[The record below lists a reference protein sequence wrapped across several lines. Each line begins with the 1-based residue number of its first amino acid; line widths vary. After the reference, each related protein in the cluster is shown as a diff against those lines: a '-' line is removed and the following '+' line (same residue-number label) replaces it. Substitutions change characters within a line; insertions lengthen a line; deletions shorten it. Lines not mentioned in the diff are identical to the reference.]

1 MFNKKYLLSAAL
13 CAALSAN
20 AGAATLAADGQWHAF
35 DIDETSSASAGLE
48 WIDLD
53 GNASSFDFSLTGSA
67 ILRIVDGGFAGDRFD
82 VFNGNLL
89 LGQTSAATNNYPESL
104 GLDFDAAFAD
114 GRYSRGVFLLGPG
127 SYRISGLLSLSAL
140 DDNAGA
146 LNATVGAISL
156 TAVPLPAAAWM
167 YLAGTGLLGL
177 TARRQSKS
185 GV

>member
-13 CAALSAN
+13 CAALSAD
-20 AGAATLAADGQWHAF
+20 AGAATLAADGQWHPF

-53 GNASSFDFSLTGSA
+53 GNALSFDFSLIGSA